1 MRGRGGWARTLETD
15 ERPPLSKQWIRK
27 ESEKYLKISH
37 RDNVGFKRPRQWEME
52 NKQGSDLNQTS
63 IKEVTGITIS
73 IVKDRN

>member
-37 RDNVGFKRPRQWEME
+37 WDNVSFKSFSGKRKTTEWPQS
-52 NKQGSDLNQTS
+52 KQRSLAS
-63 IKEVTGITIS
+63 PSVL
-73 IVKDRN
+73 